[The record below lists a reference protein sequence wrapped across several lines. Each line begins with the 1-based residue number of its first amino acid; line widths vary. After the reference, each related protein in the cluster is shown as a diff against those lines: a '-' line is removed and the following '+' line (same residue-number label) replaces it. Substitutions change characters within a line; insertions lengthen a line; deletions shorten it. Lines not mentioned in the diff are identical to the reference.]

1 MTKACMCH
9 KNSISESFF
18 LPKNEG
24 GARITDTHNLHNGHV
39 K

>member
-1 MTKACMCH
+1 MTEVFMCH
-9 KNSISESFF
+9 KNSISERFF

-24 GARITDTHNLHNGHV
+24 GIRITDIRNLHNSQV